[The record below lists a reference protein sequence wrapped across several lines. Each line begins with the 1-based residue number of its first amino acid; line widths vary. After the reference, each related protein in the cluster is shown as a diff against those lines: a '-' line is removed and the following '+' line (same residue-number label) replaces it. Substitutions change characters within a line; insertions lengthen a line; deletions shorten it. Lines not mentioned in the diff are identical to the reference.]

1 MTRAHLVGVAA
12 GLALLVAQPAS
23 ALFHLWTIEEAFSN
37 EDGTIQYVEFQATTD
52 FQNLMAGHV
61 LQAQQ
66 GATIQHS
73 FTFPSNLPSSAT
85 ANHFFLVATPAF
97 AAVTGVTP
105 DYVLPPARFLEATTN
120 TLALVGAL
128 TPAFVFDP
136 ATLPKDG
143 IHSLTSVG
151 GVVQVTVATPTNFAN
166 QTAVMQPECG
176 DGVENDGDGLVDY
189 PADPGCQ
196 SATGTVESPACQD
209 GVDNDLDGRI
219 DFDGGAS
226 ANGGVALALVDLQ
239 CRKPFRRKETPPT
252 CGFGAE
258 LALVMPLLGLAAGRR
273 RRRRAD

>member
-1 MTRAHLVGVAA
+1 MRRAHLVVAA
-12 GLALLVAQPAS
+12 GLALLVARPAS
-23 ALFHLWTIEEAFSN
+23 ATFHLWTIEEAFSN
-37 EDGTIQYVEFQATTD
+37 EDGTIQYVEFRTTSD
-52 FQNLMAGHV
+52 FQHLMSGHV

-66 GATIQHS
+66 GATVQHS
-73 FTFPSNLPSSAT
+73 FTFGSNLPSSAT

-120 TLALVGAL
+120 TLTLVGAL

-209 GVDNDLDGRI
+209 GVDNDLDGKI

-226 ANGGVALALVDLQ
+226 ANHGVPLAPVDLH
-239 CRKPFRRKETPPT
+239 CKTPTKKKENWAG
-252 CGFGAE
+252 CGLGASW
-258 LALVMPLLGLAAGRR
+258 RS
-273 RRRRAD
+273 